1 MKMKKERAAPAQTD
15 LCIPCKQQRGRQALT
30 TLYFLVSLPFTHP
43 LIEAPSWAYPI
54 KSSVQR
60 ITKSELSAVNSKQLR
75 PQ

>member
-1 MKMKKERAAPAQTD
+1 MKMKKERELCKPKLTCVYPANRTHFS
-15 LCIPCKQQRGRQALT
+15 
-30 TLYFLVSLPFTHP
+30 LYLLFFLPSTHP

-60 ITKSELSAVNSKQLR
+60 ITKSELSAANSKQLR